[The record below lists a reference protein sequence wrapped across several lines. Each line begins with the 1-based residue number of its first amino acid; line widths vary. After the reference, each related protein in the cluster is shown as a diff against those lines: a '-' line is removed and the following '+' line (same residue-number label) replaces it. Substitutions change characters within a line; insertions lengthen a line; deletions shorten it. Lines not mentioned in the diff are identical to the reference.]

1 MVNSKWNVSSKLAE
15 PFSNVS
21 SKLQHEP
28 VAPRFDWQ
36 FTKQYVL
43 FASQATVYCFRNSLW
58 SLLRAE
64 KSIYVVNT
72 CNCAHI
78 IYKEYNKITGSVI
91 KVVYLHFWNRS
102 KPLLIV
108 HGDQREKK
116 AQLHKEAEPFSNVKL
131 FQVQL
136 YFPLEQA
143 VTCPCTP
150 GWDTESCKNK
160 LFVKITEGSFI
171 ISGGFDF
178 PLDMSHGSR
187 QEFLCFT
194 RSRSCVPQ

>member
-1 MVNSKWNVSSKLAE
+1 MVNSKWNVSSKL
-15 PFSNVS
+15 
-21 SKLQHEP
+21 QHEP
-28 VAPRFDWQ
+28 IRPRFDWQ

-64 KSIYVVNT
+64 KYIYVVNT

-91 KVVYLHFWNRS
+91 KVVYLHSWNRS
-102 KPLLIV
+102 KPLLII

-131 FQVQL
+131 LQVQL
-136 YFPLEQA
+136 YLPLEQA
-143 VTCPCTP
+143 VTCPCNQ
-150 GWDTESCKNK
+150 GWDTESYKTK
-160 LFVKITEGSFI
+160 LFVHQQKCC
-171 ISGGFDF
+171 
-178 PLDMSHGSR
+178 LLLKL
-187 QEFLCFT
+187 LCL
-194 RSRSCVPQ
+194 